1 MKALLFS
8 ALALVLSVPAFAA
21 TVGDQYDSKTAS
33 ASAQD
38 PKINV
43 REAQPAN
50 GGDLRAPSP
59 KALDPN
65 RKGYFQVGAGPA
77 YGAGLESDSSMYNI
91 VGSYNFNLSNQW
103 TAKVIAD
110 TYFATGSV
118 SSRLLAYGVGAEYYF
133 GEKADGT
140 IVPYVGADAAVG
152 FGRNAV
158 EQTATGAALGAGGGF
173 KFQAA
178 SLNFDINAHYEQLM
192 TKIASTAPSIFAV
205 RAAVAF

>member
-1 MKALLFS
+1 VKAFIFS

-21 TVGDQYDSKTAS
+21 TVGNPNDSTSAS
-33 ASAQD
+33 ASARD
-38 PKINV
+38 PQVNV

-59 KALDPN
+59 KALDPD
-65 RKGYFQVGAGPA
+65 RKGFFQLGAGPA

-103 TAKVIAD
+103 TAKAIVD

-118 SSRLLAYGVGAEYYF
+118 SSRLLAYGLGAEYYF
-133 GEKADGT
+133 SEKADGA
-140 IVPYVGADAAVG
+140 IVPYIGADVALGNA
-152 FGRNAV
+152 RNAV
-158 EQTATGAALGAGGGF
+158 EKTTTGAAVGGGAGF

-178 SLNFDINAHYEQLM
+178 ALNFDINAHYEQMLS
-192 TKIASTAPSIFAV
+192 KIDSTAPSIFGL